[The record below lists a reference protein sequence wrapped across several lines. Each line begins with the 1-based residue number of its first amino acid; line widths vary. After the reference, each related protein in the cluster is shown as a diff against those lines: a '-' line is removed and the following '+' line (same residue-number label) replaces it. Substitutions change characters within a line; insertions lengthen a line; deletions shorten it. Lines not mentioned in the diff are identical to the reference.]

1 MDYKFLLV
9 LISRY
14 SYREV
19 GNIGTV
25 LIKIYNDY
33 LQSQSWGWR
42 HEDTKVQGHP
52 SLCGEFESSLSTSDL
67 SEEEKKNSE
76 QIECSV

>member
-1 MDYKFLLV
+1 MDYRFLLV

-19 GNIGTV
+19 GDIGTV

-33 LQSQSWGWR
+33 LQAQSWG
-42 HEDTKVQGHP
+42 
-52 SLCGEFESSLSTSDL
+52 
-67 SEEEKKNSE
+67 
-76 QIECSV
+76 